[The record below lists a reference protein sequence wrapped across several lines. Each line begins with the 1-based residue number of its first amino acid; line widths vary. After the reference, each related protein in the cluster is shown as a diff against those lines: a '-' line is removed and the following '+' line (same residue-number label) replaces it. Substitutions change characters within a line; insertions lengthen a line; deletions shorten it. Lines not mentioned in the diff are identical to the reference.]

1 MAGLVLLVMP
11 LCVVPE
17 EVIVAAPPVLKVTP
31 LVNVLVP
38 ATKAALA
45 GSTAFVSVVL
55 IATVSFV
62 LTRFQ
67 LASTALTVTLNGVPA
82 VSTEGVPVLPA
93 ADPGAAVSPGTSN

>member
-1 MAGLVLLVMP
+1 MAGLVLLVM
-11 LCVVPE
+11 LVCVVSE
-17 EVIVAAPPVLKVTP
+17 AVIVAVAAVLKVTP

-67 LASTALTVTLNGVPA
+67 LASTALTVTLNGAPA
-82 VSTEGVPVLPA
+82 VSVAGVPILPA
-93 ADPGAAVSPGTSN
+93 ADPGAAVSPGTSI